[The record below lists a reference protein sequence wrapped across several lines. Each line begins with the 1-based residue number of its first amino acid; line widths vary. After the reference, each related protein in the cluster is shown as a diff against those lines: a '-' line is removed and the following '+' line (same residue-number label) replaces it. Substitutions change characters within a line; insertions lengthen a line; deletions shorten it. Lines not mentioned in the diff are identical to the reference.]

1 MDGFI
6 ASPCGIQYKTTEQI
20 EEDWSEYDKV
30 VARIHLGRYGMII
43 TDIYGLPID
52 NEYDLADIETRL
64 K

>member
-1 MDGFI
+1 MDGFVV
-6 ASPCGIQYKTTEQI
+6 SPRGIRYKTTEHI

-30 VARIHLGRYGMII
+30 VARIHLGRYGTII

-52 NEYDLADIETRL
+52 NEYDLEDIETHL